1 MMSVPTAFPLAVYY
15 DASCPLC
22 RAEMEAMKA
31 RDTGNVLQL
40 VDCSA
45 PDFDAVTCTAEGVTP
60 AMMMARIHAR
70 DAAGRWLRG
79 VEVFAVVYRAAGLHR
94 MALVYESALLR
105 PLLDRLYPWIADHRY
120 LLSRLGLARMFRVPA
135 ASMPATCPIPPPGEH
150 GR

>member
-1 MMSVPTAFPLAVYY
+1 MSGPPAFPLAVFY

-22 RAEMEAMKA
+22 RAEMEAIKA
-31 RDTGNVLQL
+31 RDTGNALQL

-45 PDFDAVTCTAEGVTP
+45 PDFDAVECAAEGITP

-79 VEVFAVVYRAAGLHR
+79 VEVFAVVYRAAGLYR
-94 MALVYESALLR
+94 MARIYESALLR
-105 PLLDRLYPWIADHRY
+105 PLLDRIYPWIADHRC
-120 LLSRLGLARMFRVPA
+120 LLSRFGLARLFRVPA
-135 ASMPATCPIPPPGEH
+135 ASIPAACPLPRPGEH